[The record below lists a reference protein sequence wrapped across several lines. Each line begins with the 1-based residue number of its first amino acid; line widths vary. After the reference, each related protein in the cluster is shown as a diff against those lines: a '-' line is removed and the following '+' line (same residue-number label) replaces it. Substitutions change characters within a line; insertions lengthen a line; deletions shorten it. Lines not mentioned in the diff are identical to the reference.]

1 MYNLSCK
8 FVSFLSTDSY
18 MESNSTDF
26 IPLHTKSQTNTN
38 TDASSQGITFVDI
51 LKTLKNSG
59 VNASGQG
66 AFSSGLVN
74 MSNTASDK
82 TSMKLAHSGSTTD
95 SADRDEQ

>member
-66 AFSSGLVN
+66 AFSSGLAG
-74 MSNTASDK
+74 MSNTALDK
-82 TSMKLAHSGSTTD
+82 TSTKLAHSGSTTD